1 MSYLCKPEH
10 AMSELMKKASKEAY
24 GKDIKGKML
33 SIGNT
38 FLTKCK
44 VSTHEAIKK
53 VLSLPMRHLN
63 IDVLYV
69 PTSLK
74 KNITRMLDYYQFY
87 KRCILMIEMYLH
99 LIFLTNTKWIR

>member
-1 MSYLCKPEH
+1 
-10 AMSELMKKASKEAY
+10 
-24 GKDIKGKML
+24 ML

-38 FLTKCK
+38 FLTKRE

-87 KRCILMIEMYLH
+87 KVHPDYRNVSASNICDKYKIDQI
-99 LIFLTNTKWIR
+99 TNISFPKTSF